1 MFKDKVKSVVNKVKS
16 CFSVT
21 KAVVTAKAH
30 EVLDGTAG
38 EAYVDT
44 GVKVL
49 IAVVIGGLI
58 LTLLYALFSNV
69 IAPNVD
75 SAVEGMF
82 AYTG

>member
-1 MFKDKVKSVVNKVKS
+1 MLKNKVKS
-16 CFSVT
+16 TVNHIKSFF
-21 KAVVTAKAH
+21 KAIKTMITAKID
-30 EVLDGTAG
+30 EVFYGISG

-44 GVKVL
+44 GVKIL